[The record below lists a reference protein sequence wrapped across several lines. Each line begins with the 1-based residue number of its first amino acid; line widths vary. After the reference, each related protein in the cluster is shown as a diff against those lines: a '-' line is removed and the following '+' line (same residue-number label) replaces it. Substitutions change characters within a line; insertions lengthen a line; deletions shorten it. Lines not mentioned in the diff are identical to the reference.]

1 MTGSFSLLKQRRFLP
16 LFVTQLLGAFN
27 DNLFKNAMVLFVVY
41 GVFNDEASETMFS
54 AVATGLFIL
63 PFFLL
68 SALAGQLADTRDKAR
83 IIRIVKFC
91 EILIMLVGGL
101 GLVLAWLGYAVH
113 LIAIPLMMLA
123 LFAMGI
129 HSTFFGP
136 IKYAILPQHLKSEE
150 VLAGTGLVEAGTYI
164 AILAGTILAGVID
177 VEWAALGVVLC
188 AALGY
193 WTGRKV
199 PPAPPEHEETGID
212 WHIIRSSVTLVRG
225 TMHIPRLYLAI
236 LSISFFWTIGAVLFI
251 QFPPLVKNILHAD
264 KSVASLFLAIF
275 SIGIAIGSVAVN
287 RLLKGQVSARYS
299 PASVIVMGVFVLA
312 FYGVCRQWVA
322 SPEMHVYDVAASWA
336 RIWSEG
342 ANPPPLL
349 YDISGFLGHASV
361 IPLLASLLGIAI
373 SGGMFVVPLY
383 AFLTTTV
390 PKDQTARTVAANNIV
405 NSGAMVAGSLL
416 AIGLGFAGI
425 GVVDQLL
432 MSAVMCLISAWLAV
446 KLHRACD

>member
-1 MTGSFSLLKQRRFLP
+1 MTGTFALLKQRRFLP

-41 GVFNDEASETMFS
+41 GVFNDEASETLFS

-91 EILIMLVGGL
+91 EILIMLVGGA
-101 GLVLAWLGYAVH
+101 GLVLAWLGFAVH

-123 LFAMGI
+123 LFAMGV

-136 IKYAILPQHLKSEE
+136 IKYAILPQHLKSDE

-177 VEWAALGVVLC
+177 VEWAALGVVLV
-188 AALGY
+188 AAIGY

-212 WHIIRSSVTLVRG
+212 WHIVRSSITLVRG

-299 PASVIVMGVFVLA
+299 PASVIVMGVFVVA
-312 FYGVCRQWVA
+312 FYWVCRNWGA
-322 SPEMHVYDVAASWA
+322 APETILLDATSWA
-336 RIWSEG
+336 STIVG
-342 ANPPPLL
+342 ARPLL
-349 YDISGFLGHASV
+349 YDIGGFLGHKEV

-405 NSGAMVAGSLL
+405 NSGAMVGGSLL
-416 AIGLGFAGI
+416 ALGLSIFGV

-432 MSAVMCLISAWLAV
+432 MSAAMCLVSAWLAQ